1 MKIITK
7 VEDLSRSEMI
17 YIYHHISVGKS
28 LDLLEVEN
36 NPSKFIVMYKG
47 FNLGYILLPS
57 SLNLMEQQLKKLKAK
72 VSHFTKKKF
81 MPIQGLDIELSCNE
95 A

>member
-1 MKIITK
+1 MKFITK

-28 LDLLEVEN
+28 LELIAVDK
-36 NPSKFIVMYKG
+36 NPSKFFVMYKG

-57 SLNLMEQQLKKLKAK
+57 SLNLVEEQLKVLKAK

-81 MPIQGLDIELSCNE
+81 MPIQGLDVELSYNE
-95 A
+95 C